1 MNIDGIIEAAIAV
14 GKAYTD
20 RLNAHKKDDD
30 DSDPIRLELRCIG
43 SRLHWDNVIFAVFY
57 ATQEGNY
64 YYFQCDPNEDMT
76 VDNNWNFVFQR
87 SSFHPTEF
95 DEIIWSL
102 PN

>member
-20 RLNAHKKDDD
+20 RLNARKKDDD

-43 SRLHWDNVIFAVFY
+43 SRLDWDHVILAVFY
-57 ATQEGNY
+57 ATKEGNY

-76 VDNNWNFVFQR
+76 LDNNWTFVFDR
-87 SSFHPTEF
+87 SIFHPTEF
-95 DEIIWSL
+95 DEIIFC
-102 PN
+102 PIN